1 MIVQLS
7 GQALAKLIIIHYTK
21 GNVRC
26 IDTLTSIS
34 RLEQLMPFAEVES
47 RAALSS
53 VVRLP
58 LLCSTL

>member
-7 GQALAKLIIIHYTK
+7 GQALAKLIIIHYTT

-34 RLEQLMPFAEVES
+34 RLEQLMPSCGS
-47 RAALSS
+47 RISS